1 MQRLQRWPLC
11 HCALCFGNLVFSS
24 WPWLWQP
31 QIHITLGIFRG
42 CQLWDP
48 VCIVWLQPRHVFN
61 RFESTKSQSTSS
73 QIFAKLSWPRLVQVV
88 IKPFHC
94 VVLAALSF
102 WPKPKDTKGLEN
114 LNLSSRGAQF
124 VSIPSRPG
132 RSEARWS
139 DYLTFQSFSLWQVK
153 TMSKL
158 GMEEHTTFFLKT

>member
-24 WPWLWQP
+24 WLWLWQP

-42 CQLWDP
+42 CKLWDP

-61 RFESTKSQSTSS
+61 CFESTKSQSTSS
-73 QIFAKLSWPRLVQVV
+73 QIFTKLSSPRLVKVA

-114 LNLSSRGAQF
+114 LKIWIWAREALNLCQYPVVLTVLKLDGSMISLSS
-124 VSIPSRPG
+124 PSACAG
-132 RSEARWS
+132 E
-139 DYLTFQSFSLWQVK
+139 DH
-153 TMSKL
+153 
-158 GMEEHTTFFLKT
+158 E